1 MARRQRTWTP
11 TQTVRPVRRRS
22 RSSRTRFRFA
32 LFRPRQGTTWTPT
45 QAADTARRTKRGGR
59 GLRLP
64 IFRSRRGTTWGAA
77 QAVKIAKR
85 KRRRLKDFRLPIPTD
100 VAFALGGALL
110 VGGLSF
116 LYIHQ
121 GTMLRALTADREVL
135 REDLTELEEINHTL
149 RLEIAEA
156 FSLPRISRY
165 ATERLGMIEPPTTR
179 YVRVPPTS
187 EK

>member
-1 MARRQRTWTP
+1 MARRRRTWTP
-11 TQTVRPVRRRS
+11 TQAVRPVKRRS
-22 RSSRTRFRFA
+22 RSRTRFRFA
-32 LFRPRQGTTWTPT
+32 LFRPRRGTTWTP
-45 QAADTARRTKRGGR
+45 AEAVGTASRTKRGGKR
-59 GLRLP
+59 PRLS

-77 QAVKIAKR
+77 QAAKVAKR
-85 KRRRLKDFRLPIPTD
+85 KRRRLKDLRLPIPAD
-100 VAFALGGALL
+100 VAFALGGAILL
-110 VGGLSF
+110 GGLSF

-156 FSLPRISRY
+156 FSLPRISKY

-179 YVRVPPTS
+179 YVRVPPTN